1 MIHAT
6 IPLSLGAHS
15 YPVYV
20 GQNIFATPAILAPHI
35 HGKQI
40 LIVTQEKLAV
50 HYLPQLQAA
59 LSGYQLDV
67 FMLPDGEQYKNLEQW
82 QYVLDALLQ
91 AGHERSTTL
100 IALGG
105 GVVGDITGF
114 AAACYLRGVNY
125 IQIPTTLIAQIDAAI
140 GGKTGVNHP
149 QGKNM
154 IGAFHQP
161 QCVVVDVDLL
171 QTLPKREYIA
181 GLAEMIKYGLICDA
195 DFFSWLEVNREAL
208 LARQTDVLLRA
219 IRVCATI
226 KACIVS
232 EDACDRGRRNLLNFG
247 HTFGHALEAL
257 GNYQQFLHGE
267 AVAIGM
273 AMATLLSGNLGLI
286 TQTDVRRVIC
296 FLEAVGFQLKEQ
308 LSSTTQLMQL
318 MRRDKKVQDGA
329 FNFILLTALGH
340 AEKNATVSDVQLEK
354 MLQEFLRIQ

>member
-6 IPLSLGAHS
+6 IRLSLGAHS
-15 YPVYV
+15 YPVYI
-20 GQNIFATPAILAPHI
+20 GQHIFATPAILAAHI

-40 LIVTQEKLAV
+40 LIVTQETLAAY
-50 HYLPQLQAA
+50 YLPQLQAA

-67 FMLPDGEQYKNLEQW
+67 FMLPDGECYKNLEQW
-82 QYVLDALLQ
+82 QHILDALLH

-114 AAACYLRGVNY
+114 AAACYQRGVNY

-140 GGKTGVNHP
+140 GGKTAVNHSH
-149 QGKNM
+149 GKNM

-161 QCVVVDVDLL
+161 QCVIADVDLL
-171 QTLPKREYIA
+171 QTLPMREYLA
-181 GLAEMIKYGLICDA
+181 GLAEMIKYGLICDV

-208 LARQTDVLLRA
+208 LTRKTDVLLRA
-219 IRVCATI
+219 IHTCASI
-226 KACIVS
+226 KARIVS
-232 EDACDRGRRNLLNFG
+232 EDERDLGRRNVLNFG
-247 HTFGHALEAL
+247 HTFGHALEAA

-273 AMATLLSGNLGLI
+273 AMATWLSGDLALI
-286 TQTDVRRVIC
+286 PQADVRRVIN
-296 FLEAVGFQLKEQ
+296 FLEAVGFQLKKQ
-308 LSSTTQLMQL
+308 LPSTTQLMQL
-318 MRRDKKVQDGA
+318 MRRDKKVQDGRL
-329 FNFILLTALGH
+329 NFILLTRLGY

-354 MLQEFLRIQ
+354 MLQEFLRNP